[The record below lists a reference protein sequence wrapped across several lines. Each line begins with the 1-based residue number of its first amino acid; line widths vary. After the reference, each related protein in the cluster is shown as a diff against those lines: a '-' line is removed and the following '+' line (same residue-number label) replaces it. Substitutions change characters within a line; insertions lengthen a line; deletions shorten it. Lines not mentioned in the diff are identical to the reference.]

1 MMPLIDHEFLIFVNL
16 IMNESKIIHFVN
28 IYCNNK
34 VMCKIICNLNFA
46 EVSKSTCTMYNLC
59 QYNAKIF

>member
-16 IMNESKIIHFVN
+16 IMNESKIIYFVN
-28 IYCNNK
+28 IYCYNK

-46 EVSKSTCTMYNLC
+46 KVSNSTCIMYNLC